1 MKPITLSGLELGAAL
16 LLCASVAGAQTPT
29 ITPTANASTL
39 VNAILGPGV
48 TLVPGSEQL
57 TGGPAPDLSAGLFDN
72 GGLTPAGIGIARG
85 IVLTTGKAAD
95 ATAPNDA
102 PDKTTILGLPG
113 DAQLTGL
120 AGYETSD
127 ATVLSFSF
135 TTTAQSDLSFRFAFA
150 SEEYLE
156 YVGSEFNDVFAFYLD
171 GQNLAVIPGTNDPIS
186 INTLN
191 AQTNAVYF
199 RDNAAA
205 AIQVQY
211 DGLTTVLT
219 VRRFGLPPG
228 THTMKFAI
236 ADASDGLLDSAVF
249 VEGTAFQANYTLTV
263 SKTGTGGTGT
273 VTSSNPTGI
282 TCGTTCSAAFASGT
296 AVTLTATPAA
306 GSEFAGW
313 SGGGCSGTGT
323 CTVTMSSAQAVTAT
337 FNLTPTLPPG
347 GDADTDGLTND
358 FETKYG
364 LNPSS
369 GLGVDGPSGDP
380 DGDGRTNLQEQQD
393 GTHPRGF
400 VITYLAE
407 GATGVTFDT
416 RLAVA
421 NPTASP
427 ALVLTRFQKGDGTTI
442 RDYRVVPP
450 MQRATI
456 DVESLAGLEAAEFST
471 LVEADVQV
479 VVDRTMTWDQSGYGS
494 HAERGILTRTATK
507 WYFAEGAT
515 FGSFNLFYLIQNP
528 NTQAA
533 QVRVTYLLP
542 AGAPLRQGVRRAPAK
557 PFQHLGGQR
566 GPDRSGTGPAGRRR
580 ALRGHRVH
588 QRRPDHRRAGD
599 VPGSA
604 RTAVRRGARERG
616 RHRPVDA
623 VVPGRGRHGRLL
635 RPVHPHRQPAGG
647 AGDRAG
653 RLPPDHR
660 AGDHAHLHGAR
671 Q

>member
-1 MKPITLSGLELGAAL
+1 MSNSP
-16 LLCASVAGAQTPT
+16 AGR
-29 ITPTANASTL
+29 
-39 VNAILGPGV
+39 
-48 TLVPGSEQL
+48 
-57 TGGPAPDLSAGLFDN
+57 PAPDLSAGLFDN

-156 YVGSEFNDVFAFYLD
+156 YVSSEFNDVFAFYLD

-296 AVTLTATPAA
+296 AVTLTATPTA

-369 GLGVDGPSGDP
+369 GSGVDGPSGNP

-456 DVESLAGLEAAEFST
+456 DVESLTGLEAAEFST

-479 VVDRTMTWDQSGYGS
+479 VVDRTMTWDPSGYGS
-494 HAERGILTRTATK
+494 HAERGILTRTATT

-515 FGSFNLFYLIQNP
+515 IRCVQPVLPDSEPEHAGR
-528 NTQAA
+528 AGA
-533 QVRVTYLLP
+533 RHLP
-542 AGAPLRQGVRRAPAK
+542 AAVGRTAGQGVRRASAE

-580 ALRGHRVH
+580 ALRGRRVH
-588 QRRPDHRRAGD
+588 QRRAGHRRAGD
-599 VPGSA
+599 VPQISPDDRSA
-604 RTAVRRGARERG
+604 RGTRARASPPRRRSGSSPRAPLATTSTCSSSSPTRRQC
-616 RHRPVDA
+616 RRPC
-623 VVPGRGRHGRLL
+623 
-635 RPVHPHRQPAGG
+635 RPTTC
-647 AGDRAG
+647 
-653 RLPPDHR
+653 
-660 AGDHAHLHGAR
+660 
-671 Q
+671 